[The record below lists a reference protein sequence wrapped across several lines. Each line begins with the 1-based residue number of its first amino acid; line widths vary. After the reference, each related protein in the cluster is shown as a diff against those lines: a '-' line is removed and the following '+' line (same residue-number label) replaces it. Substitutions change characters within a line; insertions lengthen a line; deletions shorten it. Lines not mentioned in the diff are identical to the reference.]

1 MKKFVGKAKKTA
13 LMLLLLGVIFLLA
26 ACCMKHEWKDAT
38 CTEPKTCVKCG
49 ETEGEATGH
58 IWVNAT
64 CEKAKYCIGCD
75 MTEGTALGHEWQEA
89 TCTEAEKCSICGR
102 TNGDPLGHEWESAT
116 AEKPKTCIVCGE
128 TEGEPLQLTYQNGLF
143 LLSPKELGERIEKFV
158 YGADMYYTMD
168 GMFCGITSTIDW
180 DDIKKGDTIAIILF
194 GSKYDVM
201 DVSEKDSKTV
211 QSITAKF
218 FVSDPTVITSTMVDL
233 MMACDDT
240 LDDDTAREVG
250 KKVVAAQ
257 MEGDISYEHNGLVYT
272 FTQYKGD
279 YLFIIAVAQ

>member
-1 MKKFVGKAKKTA
+1 MKVPTRTAKKSA
-13 LMLLLLGVIFLLA
+13 VVLLLLGVIFLLA
-26 ACCMKHEWKDAT
+26 ACCMKHEWKVAT

-75 MTEGTALGHEWQEA
+75 MTAGAPLGHDWQEA
-89 TCTEAEKCSICGR
+89 TCTEAKKCSVCGR
-102 TNGDPLGHEWESAT
+102 TDGEPLGHEWEAAT
-116 AEKPKTCIVCGE
+116 PERAKTCTTCGE
-128 TEGEPLQLTYQNGLF
+128 TEGKPLQIIYQNGLF
-143 LLSPKELGERIEKFV
+143 TLSPKELGERIGEFV
-158 YGADMYYTMD
+158 YGAEMYYTMD
-168 GMFCGITSTIDW
+168 GMFCGVTSIIDW
-180 DDIKKGDTIAIILF
+180 GDIEKGDTIAIILF

-201 DVSEKDSKTV
+201 GVSEKDDKTV

-218 FVSDPTVITSTMVDL
+218 YVSDPTTITSTMVEL

-240 LDDDTAREVG
+240 LDEDTAREVG
-250 KKVVAAQ
+250 KKVVTAQ
-257 MEGDISYEHNGLVYT
+257 MEGDISYRHNGLVYT

-279 YLFIIAVAQ
+279 YMFLIAVA

>member
-1 MKKFVGKAKKTA
+1 MKKIAGTAKKSA
-13 LMLLLLGVIFLLA
+13 LVLLLLGVIFLLA
-26 ACCMKHEWKDAT
+26 ACCMKHEWKEAT

-49 ETEGEATGH
+49 ETEGSELSH
-58 IWVNAT
+58 
-64 CEKAKYCIGCD
+64 D
-75 MTEGTALGHEWQEA
+75 WQAE
-89 TCTEAEKCSICGR
+89 TCTKPQWCTVCKSTRGE
-102 TNGDPLGHEWESAT
+102 PLGHLWEDAT
-116 AEKPKTCIVCGE
+116 YETPKTCKRCDK
-128 TEGEPLQLTYQNGLF
+128 TEGEPLQLIYQDGLF

>member
-1 MKKFVGKAKKTA
+1 
-13 LMLLLLGVIFLLA
+13 MLLLLSVIFLLA
-26 ACCMKHEWKDAT
+26 ACCMKHEWKVAT
-38 CTEPKTCVKCG
+38 CSEPKTCVKCG

-75 MTEGTALGHEWQEA
+75 MTEGTALGHDWQEA
-89 TCTEAEKCSICGR
+89 TCTEAKKCSICGW
-102 TNGDPLGHEWESAT
+102 TNGDPLGHEWEAAT

-143 LLSPKELGERIEKFV
+143 LLSPKELGERIKEFS
-158 YGADMYYTMD
+158 YGADMYYNMD
-168 GMFCGITSTIDW
+168 GMYCGIKAAIDW
-180 DDIKKGDTIAIILF
+180 GDYEKGDAIAIILF
-194 GSKYDVM
+194 GSKNDVM
-201 DVSEKDSKTV
+201 GVSEKDSKTV
-211 QSITAKF
+211 QSLTAKF
-218 FVSDPTVITSTMVDL
+218 FISDPTTITSTMVEL

-240 LDDDTAREVG
+240 LDEDTAREVG

-257 MEGDISYEHNGLVYT
+257 MEGDISYQHNGLVYT

-279 YLFIIAVAQ
+279 YMFIIAVAQ

>member
-1 MKKFVGKAKKTA
+1 MKKFVGTAKKIV
-13 LMLLLLGVIFLLA
+13 LVLLLLGAIFLLT
-26 ACCMKHEWKDAT
+26 ACCIKHEWKEAT

-49 ETEGEATGH
+49 ETEGVELH
-58 IWVNAT
+58 H
-64 CEKAKYCIGCD
+64 D
-75 MTEGTALGHEWQEA
+75 WQEE
-89 TCTEAEKCSICGR
+89 TCTKAQKCSVCGSTR
-102 TNGDPLGHEWESAT
+102 GEPLGHWWEDAT
-116 AEKPKTCIVCGE
+116 YETPKTCKRCGE
-128 TEGEPLQLTYQNGLF
+128 TEGEPLQLIYQDGLF
-143 LLSPKELGERIEKFV
+143 LLSPKELGERIKEFS
-158 YGADMYYTMD
+158 YGADMYYNMD
-168 GMFCGITSTIDW
+168 GMYCGIKATIDW
-180 DDIKKGDTIAIILF
+180 GDYEKGDAIAIILF

-218 FVSDPTVITSTMVDL
+218 FVSDPTTITSTMVEL

-257 MEGDISYEHNGLVYT
+257 MEGDISYEHNGLIYT

-279 YLFIIAVAQ
+279 YMFIIAVAQ